1 MNRSRVI
8 ESIALG
14 VTLAALAV
22 TTAGAQ
28 QDLRSPDTRD
38 AAAATTQGPQQDMR
52 SPDAR
57 DASQGRGTFSAPDV
71 TVIKVSEPSISSNGF
86 EWQDAAIGAGVL
98 LGTIM
103 LALAGTLAVRRRHG
117 FGHAAPG
124 R

>member
-14 VTLAALAV
+14 VALAALAV

-28 QDLRSPDTRD
+28 QDLRSPDPRD
-38 AAAATTQGPQQDMR
+38 AAAATAQGAQQDLR

-86 EWQDAAIGAGVL
+86 EWRDAAIGAGVL
-98 LGTIM
+98 LGTI
-103 LALAGTLAVRRRHG
+103 
-117 FGHAAPG
+117 
-124 R
+124 